1 VSKLVEGEIM
11 EKLRMKVLFS
21 REEIDRVVRGLGE
34 QISRDY
40 QGKDLVVVCVLKG
53 AFMFM
58 ADLVRYLKGPCVIDF
73 IRLASYGSG
82 TSTSGTVTVTKDL
95 ETAITGKDVLIVED
109 IIDTGITLDFLVKKL
124 KEQKPASL
132 RVCTLV
138 DKKHRRKIEFKADYV
153 GFDLDKG
160 FILGYGIDFDERA
173 RYLPDIYVMEE

>member
-1 VSKLVEGEIM
+1 METLKL
-11 EKLRMKVLFS
+11 KVLYS
-21 REEIDRVVRGLGE
+21 RDEINGVVRGLAE

-58 ADLVRYLKGPCVIDF
+58 ADLVRYLKRPCVIDF

-82 TSTSGTVTVTKDL
+82 TASSGTVTVVKDL
-95 ETAITGKDVLIVED
+95 ETVIAGKDVLIVED
-109 IIDTGITLDFLVKKL
+109 IVDTGITLDFLVRKL
-124 KEQKPASL
+124 KEQKPSSL
-132 RVCTLV
+132 RVCALV
-138 DKKHRRKIEFKADYV
+138 DKKYRRKIEFTADYV

-160 FILGYGIDFDERA
+160 FILGYGIDFDEKA

>member
-1 VSKLVEGEIM
+1 M
-11 EKLRMKVLFS
+11 EKLNMKVLFS
-21 REEIDRVVRGLGE
+21 RDEINRVVRGLAE

-40 QGKDLVVVCVLKG
+40 EGKDLVVVCVLKG
-53 AFMFM
+53 AFMFL
-58 ADLVRYLKGPCVIDF
+58 ADLVRHLKGPCVIDF

-82 TSTSGTVTVTKDL
+82 TTTSGKVMVTKDI
-95 ETAITGKDVLIVED
+95 ETAITGKDVLVVED
-109 IIDTGITLDFLVKKL
+109 IVDTGITLDFLVKKL
-124 KEQKPASL
+124 QEQKPASL

-160 FILGYGIDFDERA
+160 FILGYGIDFDEKA

>member
-1 VSKLVEGEIM
+1 M

-21 REEIDRVVRGLGE
+21 REEIDRVVRGLAE
-34 QISRDY
+34 RISQDY

-58 ADLVRYLKGPCVIDF
+58 ADLVRHLKRPCVIDF

-82 TSTSGTVTVTKDL
+82 TASSGTVTVVKDL
-95 ETAITGKDVLIVED
+95 ETVIAGKDVLIVED
-109 IIDTGITLDFLVKKL
+109 IVDTGITLDFLVRKL
-124 KEQKPASL
+124 KEQKPSSL
-132 RVCTLV
+132 RVCALV
-138 DKKHRRKIEFKADYV
+138 DKKYRRKIEFTADYV

-160 FILGYGIDFDERA
+160 FILGYGIDFDEKA

>member
-1 VSKLVEGEIM
+1 LLKEGVM

-21 REEIDRVVRGLGE
+21 REEIDRVVRGLAE

-40 QGKDLVVVCVLKG
+40 QGKDLIVVCVLKG

-58 ADLVRYLKGPCVIDF
+58 ADLVRHLKGPCVI
-73 IRLASYGSG
+73 GSG
-82 TSTSGTVTVTKDL
+82 TATSGKVIVTKEL
-95 ETAITGKDVLIVED
+95 ETSIAGKDVLIVED
-109 IIDTGITLDFLVKKL
+109 IVDTGITLDFLVRKL
-124 KEQKPASL
+124 KEQKPGSL

-160 FILGYGIDFDERA
+160 FILGYGIDFDEKA

>member
-1 VSKLVEGEIM
+1 M

-21 REEIDRVVRGLGE
+21 REEIDRVVRGLAE

-95 ETAITGKDVLIVED
+95 ETTITGKDVLIVED
-109 IIDTGITLDFLVKKL
+109 IIDTGITLDFLIRKL
-124 KEQKPASL
+124 KEQKPGSL

-160 FILGYGIDFDERA
+160 FILGYGIDFDEKA

>member
-1 VSKLVEGEIM
+1 M

-21 REEIDRVVRGLGE
+21 REEIDRVVRRLAE

-58 ADLVRYLKGPCVIDF
+58 ADLVRHLKGPCVIDF

-82 TSTSGTVTVTKDL
+82 TATSGKVIVTKDL
-95 ETAITGKDVLIVED
+95 ETPITGKDVLIVED
-109 IIDTGITLDFLVKKL
+109 IVDTGITLDFLVRKL
-124 KEQKPASL
+124 KEQKPGSL
-132 RVCTLV
+132 RVCALV
-138 DKKHRRKIEFKADYV
+138 DKKHRRKIEFTADYV

-160 FILGYGIDFDERA
+160 FILGYGIDFDEKA

>member
-1 VSKLVEGEIM
+1 M
-11 EKLRMKVLFS
+11 EKLKMKVLYS
-21 REEIDRVVRGLGE
+21 RDEISKVVRQLGD

-40 QGKDLVVVCVLKG
+40 QGKDLVVLCVLKG

-58 ADLVRYLKGPCVIDF
+58 ADLVRSLKGPCIIDF

-82 TSTSGTVTVTKDL
+82 TSTSGSVTVTKDI
-95 ETAITGKDVLIVED
+95 ETSITGRDVLIVED
-109 IIDTGITLDFLVKKL
+109 IIDTGITLDFLVRKL

-138 DKKHRRKIEFKADYV
+138 DKKHRRKIDFRADYV
-153 GFDLDKG
+153 GFDLDQG
-160 FILGYGIDFDERA
+160 FILGYGIDFDEKA

>member
-1 VSKLVEGEIM
+1 MAKYIKDILIPRYEIT
-11 EKLRMKVLFS
+11 RMCQ
-21 REEIDRVVRGLGE
+21 RLGE

-40 QGKDLVVVCVLKG
+40 ANREVVLIGVLKG

-109 IIDTGITLDFLVKKL
+109 IIDTGITLDFLVRKL
-124 KEQKPASL
+124 KEQKPGSL

-160 FILGYGIDFDERA
+160 FILGYGIDFDEKA